1 MQHDFMGK
9 KIADN
14 TPYLLMTA
22 VPDAAQETNEGDLN
36 EGDLIARLDRL
47 PILPFHRHLS
57 TILGFSLLAEGAD
70 TILVAVV
77 ATLIV
82 AFFHVS
88 PALLGILLASV
99 YAGQMIGA
107 PIFGVLGDKF
117 GRKRSLLISLALTG
131 LFSIVTAYAQNF
143 TWLLIARMLTGIGIG
158 GCTPTATALF
168 NEYMPSMLRGRKSM
182 GMQIFYA
189 IGFSFAPLITII
201 ILPLVGPGLG
211 WRLVLEVGSLS
222 LLLIPFVI
230 LGVQE
235 SVRWQLN
242 KKLFKP
248 AEAIVDV
255 LEWQA
260 VTRYGELAAPKS
272 QPHTGISRIH
282 LSEIFSRY
290 GRRTAVSW
298 VQWFVSGFVL
308 AGFFGW
314 LPTLATETGLSIQQS
329 QLVELAFS
337 IIALVMLFV
346 IAAVV
351 DRYGRKRIYEAC
363 FIAIGV
369 GALIVTLC
377 FGPLHYANWI
387 SLVVGGY
394 IMAGGAYCT
403 VIMNFLYTN
412 EIYPTHMR
420 ASAFSL
426 SKCVNAIASIISPII
441 LGILVNISIIFALLG
456 ALGVIALLVC
466 IFLSQE
472 TAHYSLEE
480 LE

>member
-1 MQHDFMGK
+1 MQHDLTEE
-9 KIADN
+9 KITGDAPSLP
-14 TPYLLMTA
+14 TT
-22 VPDAAQETNEGDLN
+22 DAADINQEINEGN
-36 EGDLIARLDRL
+36 LIARLDRL
-47 PILPFHRHLS
+47 PTLPFHRHLS
-57 TILGFSLLAEGAD
+57 TILGLSLLSEGAD

-82 AFFHVS
+82 ASFHVS
-88 PALLGILLASV
+88 PALLGVLLASV
-99 YAGQMIGA
+99 YVGQLIGA

-117 GRKRSLLISLALTG
+117 GRKRSLIISLALSG
-131 LFSIVTAYAQNF
+131 LLSIVTAYAQNF

-182 GMQIFYA
+182 RMQIFYA
-189 IGFSFAPLITII
+189 LGFNFAPLVTII
-201 ILPLVGPGLG
+201 ILPLAGPDLG

-222 LLLIPFVI
+222 LLLIPLVI

-248 AEAIVDV
+248 AEATVNA

-260 VTRYGELAAPKS
+260 VARYGALTAPKS
-272 QPHTGISRIH
+272 QPHAETSRIH
-282 LSEIFSRY
+282 ISEIFSRY
-290 GRRTAVSW
+290 GRRTVVSW

-314 LPTLATETGLSIQQS
+314 LPTLATETGLNIQQS
-329 QLVELAFS
+329 QLLELAFG
-337 IIALVMLFV
+337 IIAIVLLFV

-351 DRYGRKRIYEAC
+351 DRYGRKRIYEVC
-363 FIAIGV
+363 FLAIGV

-377 FGPLHYANWI
+377 FGPLHYVNWI

-403 VIMNFLYTN
+403 VIMNLLYTN

-420 ASAFSL
+420 SSAFSL

-441 LGILVNISIIFALLG
+441 LGILVNISIIFILLG
-456 ALGVIALLVC
+456 VLGVIALFIS
-466 IFLSQE
+466 IFLGQE
-472 TAHYSLEE
+472 TANYSLEE

>member
-1 MQHDFMGK
+1 MQHDIPRTNVKG
-9 KIADN
+9 
-14 TPYLLMTA
+14 TA
-22 VPDAAQETNEGDLN
+22 SFLQTVEVLDAEQDTKEGN
-36 EGDLIARLDRL
+36 LIARLDRL
-47 PILPFHRHLS
+47 PNLPFHRNLS
-57 TILGFSLLAEGAD
+57 TIIGLSLLTEGAD

-82 AFFHVS
+82 ASFHVS

-107 PIFGVLGDKF
+107 PIFGILGDKF
-117 GRKRSLLISLALTG
+117 GRKRALIIALAFIGLL
-131 LFSIVTAYAQNF
+131 SIVTACAQNF
-143 TWLLIARMLTGIGIG
+143 TWLLIARILTGVGIG
-158 GCTPTATALF
+158 GCTPTATVLF
-168 NEYMPSMLRGRKSM
+168 SEYMPSMLRGRNSM
-182 GMQIFYA
+182 RMQIFYA
-189 IGFSFAPLITII
+189 IGFSFAPLVTII
-201 ILPLVGPGLG
+201 ILPLAGPGLG
-211 WRLVLEVGSLS
+211 WRLVLAVGALP

-230 LGVQE
+230 LGVKE

-248 AEAIVDV
+248 AEATINT
-255 LEWQA
+255 LEEQA
-260 VTRYGELAAPKS
+260 VARYGELAAPKS
-272 QPHTGISRIH
+272 QSHTQTSRIN

-290 GRRTAVSW
+290 GRRTVVSW
-298 VQWFVSGFVL
+298 VQWFVPGFVL

-314 LPTLATETGLSIQQS
+314 LPTLAAETGLSIQQS
-329 QLVELAFS
+329 QLVELAFG
-337 IIALVMLFV
+337 IITLILLFA

-351 DRYGRKRIYEAC
+351 DQYGRKRIYEVC
-363 FIAIGV
+363 FLAIAV

-377 FGPLHYANWI
+377 FGPLHYVNWI
-387 SLVVGGY
+387 SLIIGGF
-394 IMAGGAYCT
+394 IMASGAYCV

-426 SKCVNAIASIISPII
+426 SKCVNAIASIIAPII
-441 LGILVNISIIFALLG
+441 LGILVNISAIFALLG
-456 ALGVIALLVC
+456 ALGVIALLIC
-466 IFLSQE
+466 LFLSQE